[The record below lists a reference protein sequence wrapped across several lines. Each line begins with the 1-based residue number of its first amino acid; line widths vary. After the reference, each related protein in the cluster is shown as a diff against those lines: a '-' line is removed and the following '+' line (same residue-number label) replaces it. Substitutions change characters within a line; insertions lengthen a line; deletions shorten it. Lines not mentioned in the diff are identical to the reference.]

1 MKSGTLKIRNFFFEN
16 IVAFGILSKFFLLF
30 HFLIAFFLTFKDNK
44 KEILISYKKIFQLL
58 IFFLIFFLL
67 INVFNEV
74 NLKNN
79 FKFFLLFT
87 IPFIV
92 ITISVYYSQNKKLY
106 IETIK
111 FVFYLCLVLIFD
123 IFFYKY
129 SNFSF
134 LINWHNPI
142 TQSRFASIFFDEEIL
157 GFFLCS
163 CIPLINLYLKK
174 YSQNYQFKNYL
185 IFLIFLLFILAIY
198 FTGERRAF
206 YLSIFTVFL
215 LYFPILTKIKNKKK
229 FLVSGIF
236 ILAIVFVLIFKNLT
250 NGDKINFNNNLS
262 SRMFLKTF
270 DTILTL
276 PLMFEDSAKYSEYI
290 KKNKIGDWFLL
301 YRNAI
306 LLNNDSPVKI
316 LFGSGYKKFGETCS
330 KKFENCASHPH
341 NMFLEIYFSF
351 GIIGLLVFISFIIT
365 AIYNLYK
372 YKYSYEMIVFLIVFF
387 FPILPSG
394 SILSMNLIYHISI
407 FSILFIADYKLNKFN
422 HV

>member
-1 MKSGTLKIRNFFFEN
+1 M
-16 IVAFGILSKFFLLF
+16 
-30 HFLIAFFLTFKDNK
+30 
-44 KEILISYKKIFQLL
+44 
-58 IFFLIFFLL
+58 
-67 INVFNEV
+67 
-74 NLKNN
+74 
-79 FKFFLLFT
+79 
-87 IPFIV
+87 
-92 ITISVYYSQNKKLY
+92 
-106 IETIK
+106 
-111 FVFYLCLVLIFD
+111 
-123 IFFYKY
+123 
-129 SNFSF
+129 
-134 LINWHNPI
+134 
-142 TQSRFASIFFDEEIL
+142 
-157 GFFLCS
+157 
-163 CIPLINLYLKK
+163 
-174 YSQNYQFKNYL
+174 
-185 IFLIFLLFILAIY
+185 
-198 FTGERRAF
+198 
-206 YLSIFTVFL
+206 SIFTVFL

-290 KKNKIGDWFLL
+290 KKIKSEIGFYYIEMLFYLTTIHQLKFYLAQGTRNLARLVQKNLKI
-301 YRNAI
+301 A
-306 LLNNDSPVKI
+306 P
-316 LFGSGYKKFGETCS
+316 
-330 KKFENCASHPH
+330 SHPH

-387 FPILPSG
+387 FPILPS